1 MSKYTPR
8 IMLVVTQ
15 STNVIHLQGQS
26 WRETPA
32 SISPY
37 VPSAYSIKVKPNAG
51 NAKQV
56 QKKQV

>member
-1 MSKYTPR
+1 MP
-8 IMLVVTQ
+8 VVTQ

-32 SISPY
+32 SISHY
-37 VPSAYSIKVKPNAG
+37 VSSAYGIKVKPKAG

-56 QKKQV
+56 KKKASLEFV

>member
-1 MSKYTPR
+1 MPR
-8 IMLVVTQ
+8 IMPVVTQ

-32 SISPY
+32 SISHY
-37 VPSAYSIKVKPNAG
+37 AYGIKVKPKAG

-56 QKKQV
+56 KKKASLEFV